1 MEKKRYK
8 IIKGSGGGAN
18 EKTIGI
24 EHNTNPGSLSFVS
37 KVRDK
42 AVEYF
47 GNGASLDV
55 IGTTY
60 GVHVRY
66 DDEKKNRRIVRL
78 LIKIVE
84 AEEELKELN
93 PKRWKK

>member
-1 MEKKRYK
+1 MKKRYK

-18 EKTIGI
+18 GNTIGI
-24 EHNTNPGSLSFVS
+24 EHNQNPDSLTFISN
-37 KVRDK
+37 VRDK

-47 GNGASLDV
+47 GNGASLNT

-60 GVHVRY
+60 GVHIRY
-66 DDEKKNRRIVRL
+66 EDEKRNRRIARL

-93 PKRWKK
+93 PKLWKKK